1 MRAKIHFVSSMPRSG
16 TTLLAG
22 ILRQN
27 PAVHVAMK
35 PRHPGE

>member
-1 MRAKIHFVSSMPRSG
+1 MRAKIHFISGIPRSG

-27 PAVHVAMK
+27 PTVHVAMK
-35 PRHPGE
+35 PRHAGE